1 MWILK
6 KVLAMVLLINITVK
20 FTEISTFYSLNLN
33 NKNTA
38 NIAVLLYT
46 FDPFMSSL
54 KQSLETIQKDNSDKI
69 KFTFFDGK
77 NNIALQNETIDS
89 ISKNDFDLILA
100 NLADTSENFVEDI
113 VFNVKSKNLPIVF
126 LDIDPKVVS
135 KVSKYYD
142 KAAFIL
148 ANSDLAGTVQG
159 KILVNLWNSNKS
171 SLDKNNDNTLQ
182 YILLHGQAKDPVT
195 IDRTKYAIS
204 TISNSGINT
213 EQLALVNANWLKS
226 LSKDSIESLF
236 LRYDGKIEA
245 IISNNDDMA
254 IGAVE
259 ALQKYGYN
267 KGEKSKNIAIVGIDG
282 IPEAKS
288 LIDKGFMAGTVIQDP
303 KVLAEVF
310 YNVGMNL
317 VNNLSP
323 TENTNYNVVD
333 GEIIVPFPYEEYIK
347 K

>member
-113 VFNVKSKNLPIVF
+113 IFNVRSKNLPIVF
-126 LDIDPKVVS
+126 FRYRS
-135 KVSKYYD
+135 E
-142 KAAFIL
+142 
-148 ANSDLAGTVQG
+148 
-159 KILVNLWNSNKS
+159 S
-171 SLDKNNDNTLQ
+171 S
-182 YILLHGQAKDPVT
+182 V
-195 IDRTKYAIS
+195 
-204 TISNSGINT
+204 
-213 EQLALVNANWLKS
+213 
-226 LSKDSIESLF
+226 
-236 LRYDGKIEA
+236 
-245 IISNNDDMA
+245 
-254 IGAVE
+254 
-259 ALQKYGYN
+259 
-267 KGEKSKNIAIVGIDG
+267 
-282 IPEAKS
+282 
-288 LIDKGFMAGTVIQDP
+288 
-303 KVLAEVF
+303 
-310 YNVGMNL
+310 
-317 VNNLSP
+317 
-323 TENTNYNVVD
+323 
-333 GEIIVPFPYEEYIK
+333 
-347 K
+347 

>member
-1 MWILK
+1 M
-6 KVLAMVLLINITVK
+6 
-20 FTEISTFYSLNLN
+20 
-33 NKNTA
+33 
-38 NIAVLLYT
+38 
-46 FDPFMSSL
+46 
-54 KQSLETIQKDNSDKI
+54 
-69 KFTFFDGK
+69 
-77 NNIALQNETIDS
+77 
-89 ISKNDFDLILA
+89 A

-113 VFNVKSKNLPIVF
+113 IFNVRSKNLPIVF
-126 LDIDPKVVS
+126 LDIDPKVVY

-182 YILLHGQAKDPVT
+182 YVLLHGQAKDPVT

-236 LRYDGKIEA
+236 LRYDGRIEA
-245 IISNNDDMA
+245 IISNNDAMA

-282 IPEAKS
+282 LPEAKS
-288 LIDKGFMAGTVIQDP
+288 LIDKGFMTGTVIQDP

-323 TENTNYNVVD
+323 IENTNYNIVD

>member
-1 MWILK
+1 M
-6 KVLAMVLLINITVK
+6 IT
-20 FTEISTFYSLNLN
+20 
-33 NKNTA
+33 
-38 NIAVLLYT
+38 LY
-46 FDPFMSSL
+46 
-54 KQSLETIQKDNSDKI
+54 
-69 KFTFFDGK
+69 
-77 NNIALQNETIDS
+77 
-89 ISKNDFDLILA
+89 
-100 NLADTSENFVEDI
+100 
-113 VFNVKSKNLPIVF
+113 
-126 LDIDPKVVS
+126 
-135 KVSKYYD
+135 KY
-142 KAAFIL
+142 
-148 ANSDLAGTVQG
+148 V
-159 KILVNLWNSNKS
+159 
-171 SLDKNNDNTLQ
+171 
-182 YILLHGQAKDPVT
+182 LLHGQAKDPVT

-236 LRYDGKIEA
+236 LRYDGRIEA
-245 IISNNDDMA
+245 IISNNDAMA
-254 IGAVE
+254 IEAVE

-282 IPEAKS
+282 LPEAKS

-317 VNNLSP
+317 VNNLRA

-333 GEIIVPFPYEEYIK
+333 GEIIVPFPYEEYVK

>member
-113 VFNVKSKNLPIVF
+113 IFNVKSKNLPIVF

-159 KILVNLWNSNKS
+159 KILVNLWNSVSVKES
-171 SLDKNNDNTLQ
+171 TRSDS
-182 YILLHGQAKDPVT
+182 
-195 IDRTKYAIS
+195 AI
-204 TISNSGINT
+204 
-213 EQLALVNANWLKS
+213 
-226 LSKDSIESLF
+226 
-236 LRYDGKIEA
+236 
-245 IISNNDDMA
+245 
-254 IGAVE
+254 
-259 ALQKYGYN
+259 
-267 KGEKSKNIAIVGIDG
+267 
-282 IPEAKS
+282 
-288 LIDKGFMAGTVIQDP
+288 
-303 KVLAEVF
+303 
-310 YNVGMNL
+310 
-317 VNNLSP
+317 
-323 TENTNYNVVD
+323 
-333 GEIIVPFPYEEYIK
+333 
-347 K
+347 